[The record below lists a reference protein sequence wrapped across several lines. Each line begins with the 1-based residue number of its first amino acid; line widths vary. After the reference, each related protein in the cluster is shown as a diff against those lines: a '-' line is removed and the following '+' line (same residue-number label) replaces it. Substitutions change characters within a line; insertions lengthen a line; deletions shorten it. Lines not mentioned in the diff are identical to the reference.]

1 MFGQLFSLW
10 RNERTVAILFFLQ
23 IPSYI
28 KIGVNLCLFFSK
40 QRFFAKSTWQLS
52 VESAFFKFFNLKSF

>member
-1 MFGQLFSLW
+1 MKELLLSYFSFKYPL
-10 RNERTVAILFFLQ
+10 I
-23 IPSYI
+23 Y